1 MLRENLSVFIR
12 RFGQDVRF
20 EFEDG
25 TERTLRAIFDNAFF
39 DSSVG
44 ETVLDTTQPRLTC
57 RTADVEGIPRES
69 IVIVEGTRYSVIQFQ
84 PDGTGITTIAL
95 AHE

>member
-1 MLRENLSVFIR
+1 MLRENLNIFIR
-12 RFGQDVRF
+12 RFGQDVVF

-25 TERTLRAIFDNAFF
+25 TERKIRAIFDNGFY
-39 DSSVG
+39 DTSVG

-57 RTADVEGIPRES
+57 RTEDILGIPRES
-69 IVIVEGTRYSVIQFQ
+69 IVLVNDRRYSVIQFQ
-84 PDGTGITTIAL
+84 PDGTGISTVAL